1 MPAIKKIILAFSF
14 FSLTQSFALV
24 DYTEEEAFV
33 PQSSG
38 AASVAN
44 KAPAPR
50 SVTKPKRGAS
60 SGGPSLGISMG
71 ASYGTQDVEL
81 EGTTGKVDM
90 MGFDAQFQTRY
101 NVFMSVSYYQAKSS
115 DASLVSE
122 DTGFQAGNPEVI
134 LGFNWLQF
142 GKKADL
148 ATVDLF
154 GGLSF
159 GQKDSDFA
167 TERTD
172 KIVGISTAKRFHT
185 LAVGLGYEYRM
196 TGTGADDEMRIGNI
210 SKLSASLGWVVSR
223 DIRFLVEGSTF
234 KVGKGNDEF
243 AASNLDEDI
252 SFSSVKPQLQLKIGP
267 MIDLT
272 LGAQF
277 RTRRL
282 KQGTLTSARLWGLD
296 AAYGNSVFS
305 GLSFNI

>member
-1 MPAIKKIILAFSF
+1 MPAKSKLFLSLSLI
-14 FSLTQSFALV
+14 FSLSQAFALV

-38 AASVAN
+38 AASVAK

-50 SVTKPKRGAS
+50 SVTKPKS
-60 SGGPSLGISMG
+60 SAKSGPGLGISMG
-71 ASYGTQDVEL
+71 TSYGAQDVEL
-81 EGTTGKVDM
+81 EGKTGKVEM
-90 MGFDAQFQTRY
+90 LGFDAQFQTRY
-101 NVFMSVSYYQAKSS
+101 NVFMSVSYYQAKSTDS
-115 DASLVSE
+115 AIVSE
-122 DTGFQAGNPEVI
+122 QTGFQSGNPEVV

-142 GKKADL
+142 GKTADL
-148 ATVDLF
+148 ATVDLY

-172 KIVGISTAKRFHT
+172 RIVGISTAKRFYS
-185 LAVGLGYEYRM
+185 LALGLGYEYRM
-196 TGTGADDEMRIGNI
+196 TGTGAADEMRIGNI

-234 KVGKGNDEF
+234 SVGRGDDEN
-243 AASNLDEDI
+243 ASLVLEENVQ
-252 SFSSVKPQLQLKIGP
+252 FSTVKPQVQLKIAP

-282 KQGTLTSARLWGLD
+282 KQGTLTNARLWGLD
-296 AAYGNSVFS
+296 AAYGNSVFT
-305 GLSFNI
+305 GLSLNI

>member
-1 MPAIKKIILAFSF
+1 MPAMKKHFLLISLFT
-14 FSLTQSFALV
+14 LTQTYALV

-38 AASVAN
+38 ASSVAK

-50 SVTKPKRGAS
+50 SVTKPKRSAR
-60 SGGPSLGISMG
+60 SGGPSIGISMG

-81 EGTTGKVDM
+81 EGNTGKVDM

-101 NVFMSVSYYQAKSS
+101 NVFMNVSYYQAKSS
-115 DASLVSE
+115 DANLVTE

-185 LAVGLGYEYRM
+185 FAVGLGYEYRM
-196 TGTGADDEMRIGNI
+196 SGTGSEDEMRIGNI

-223 DIRFLVEGSTF
+223 DIRFLVEGATYR
-234 KVGKGNDEF
+234 VGRGDDEF
-243 AASNLDEDI
+243 APSVLEEDV

-282 KQGTLTSARLWGLD
+282 KQGTLTLC
-296 AAYGNSVFS
+296 
-305 GLSFNI
+305 

>member
-1 MPAIKKIILAFSF
+1 
-14 FSLTQSFALV
+14 
-24 DYTEEEAFV
+24 
-33 PQSSG
+33 
-38 AASVAN
+38 
-44 KAPAPR
+44 
-50 SVTKPKRGAS
+50 
-60 SGGPSLGISMG
+60 
-71 ASYGTQDVEL
+71 
-81 EGTTGKVDM
+81 
-90 MGFDAQFQTRY
+90 
-101 NVFMSVSYYQAKSS
+101 
-115 DASLVSE
+115 
-122 DTGFQAGNPEVI
+122 TGFQAGNPEVI

-196 TGTGADDEMRIGNI
+196 TGTGSENEMRIGNI
-210 SKLSASLGWVVSR
+210 SKLSASLGWVVSK

-234 KVGKGNDEF
+234 KIGRGNDEF
-243 AASNLDEDI
+243 ANFILDEDI

-282 KQGTLTSARLWGLD
+282 KQGALTSARLWGLD

-305 GLSFNI
+305 GLSFSI